1 MQCWVTFKTVDFLWL
16 VDPGTACRGPIIG
29 AVESLSLSFLGF
41 FVLYINSFLLY
52 IKNGSPYVAVKRPTL
67 DRELEGRTG
76 LWAEYIH
83 THINSNI
90 IDH

>member
-1 MQCWVTFKTVDFLWL
+1 MQCWVTFKTADFLWL
-16 VDPGTACRGPIIG
+16 VDPGTACRGPIRG
-29 AVESLSLSFLGF
+29 AVQSLSLSFLGF
-41 FVLYINSFLLY
+41 FVLY